1 MEQQQISA
9 KKQKA
14 MEKVKRANAELAKVV
29 REEKEQLRKAQDR
42 HKYMMGGCVVKY
54 FPEAYDFSE
63 QEMNR
68 IIACAF
74 SLKDVKN
81 MINTVLK
88 ERPDPTV
95 SMRSIAGKK
104 RKSGS
109 EARHTSKSVI
119 AGNRR
124 NMRIPRHL
132 QGREIRRLLN
142 CWQSMTAG

>member
-74 SLKDVKN
+74 SLKDVRN
-81 MINTVLK
+81 MIATVKK
-88 ERPDPTV
+88 ERPDPEETI
-95 SMRSIAGKK
+95 SNEEDENDDFDSDETEENDPDE
-104 RKSGS
+104 S
-109 EARHTSKSVI
+109 EGDEGGDA
-119 AGNRR
+119 
-124 NMRIPRHL
+124 
-132 QGREIRRLLN
+132 
-142 CWQSMTAG
+142 